1 MIASCKLQGFLD
13 LLTVRFEVPYRKL
26 GFVLYTNIAKVLRAP
41 YNESLTLFD
50 RREPSKFV
58 KSP

>member
-13 LLTVRFEVPYRKL
+13 LLTVRFEVSYRKL
-26 GFVLYTNIAKVLRAP
+26 GLVVYSNIVKVLHAP

-50 RREPSKFV
+50 RRESSKFV